1 MNRHHA
7 VVIGGSVA
15 GLMAAQ
21 VLSRHFGAVTV
32 LDRDSLTDD
41 GQPNEALP
49 RKGVPQGQHVHVL
62 LNSGLQA
69 LAQCFP
75 GFLAELQQD
84 GVDRVAWSEEMRWF
98 QHGSWKTRVPCGL
111 DFYPQSRPALEARI
125 RARVRQSPA
134 VSLMGG
140 CRVQG
145 LLWAAGKAQVR
156 GVRFETGG
164 QTHELLADLV
174 VDAGGRGSGMLGW
187 LAAEG
192 FAAPP
197 KEAMAID
204 LVYVSRVYR
213 QHAAT
218 GNPPRD
224 WKGLAV
230 HPLPDSPQGG
240 ILLPLDAE
248 RWIVTLFGYAGAHP
262 GSAPEDFLAFTR
274 SLPVPDLF
282 EALRDAEPLS
292 APVRYAYPQ
301 QVWQRFDQL
310 KQFPDGLLPLGDV
323 VCSVDPVF
331 GQGMTLACQQAMAL
345 DRLLAVRPGSAAAQ
359 PLQRAYFRACKA
371 LIAVPWLITQAEAL
385 RFAATPGQRSLKIR
399 CLQAYTGQVFALSAQ
414 HVGVY
419 RAFLDVMH
427 LMAGPS
433 ALFRPAVLW
442 RVLWRVLSRALSGLR
457 SGLLAPLQR
466 FRPSSPGAPPAPR
479 SPSGPAPAHAAWSG
493 KSAARP
499 ATTPTARRGS

>member
-1 MNRHHA
+1 MRHHA

-15 GLMAAQ
+15 GLMAAE

-32 LDRDSLTDD
+32 LDRDTLTDNK
-41 GQPNEALP
+41 QPNATLP

-75 GFLAELQQD
+75 GFLAEMQQD
-84 GVDRVAWSEEMRWF
+84 GVDKVAWSEQMRWF
-98 QHGSWKTRVPCGL
+98 QHGNWKTRVPCGL
-111 DFYPQSRPALEARI
+111 DFYPQGRPALEARI
-125 RARVRQSPA
+125 RARVRRNLA
-134 VSLMGG
+134 IALMGE

-145 LLWAAGKAQVR
+145 LLFGADKAQVR
-156 GVRFETGG
+156 GVHFETEG
-164 QTHELLADLV
+164 QTHELRADLV

-187 LAAEG
+187 LTAQGYAP
-192 FAAPP
+192 PP

-213 QHAAT
+213 QPAGASDLA
-218 GNPPRD
+218 RD

-230 HPLPDSPQGG
+230 HPLPASPRGG
-240 ILLPLDAE
+240 ILLPLDGQ

-262 GSAPEDFLAFTR
+262 GSTPEDFLAFTR
-274 SLPVPDLF
+274 SLPVPDLHA
-282 EALRDAEPLS
+282 ALQDAEPLS

-301 QVWQRFDQL
+301 QVWQRFDQVRR
-310 KQFPDGLLPLGDV
+310 FPAGLLPLGDV

-331 GQGMTLACQQAMAL
+331 GQGMTLACQQALAL
-345 DRLLAVRPGSAAAQ
+345 DRLLTVRRGSAAAE
-359 PLQRAYFRACKA
+359 PVHRAYFRACKA
-371 LIAVPWLITQAEAL
+371 IIEVPWLITQAEAL
-385 RFAATPGQRSLKIR
+385 RFAATPGRRSLKIR
-399 CLQAYTGQVFALSAQ
+399 LLQAYTGQVFALSAQ

-433 ALFRPAVLW
+433 ALFRPAVLG
-442 RVLWRVLSRALSGLR
+442 RVLLRALVGLLSGV
-457 SGLLAPLQR
+457 LAPLR
-466 FRPSSPGAPPAPR
+466 LFRAPSPGAPPAPN
-479 SPSGPAPAHAAWSG
+479 SPSSLAPAHVAGSG
-493 KSAARP
+493 RSAAPP
-499 ATTPTARRGS
+499 ATTPTTRPGS